1 MRSWKSFLL
10 GAVILL
16 AGCNDDDSLV
26 FLMEKPVTTRPI
38 VAIVPV
44 MDMARHQL
52 AWNISDEL
60 TLAIRQRLTQ
70 HNHLYL
76 LGADQV
82 YAMTRRSVK
91 DKNRDPFGI
100 DTSWVRKA
108 YPQNEFVAFFEL
120 VEHREIPLTL
130 EAVTESPAELN
141 MAVRVR
147 VFDLRAEEPK
157 VVLQEIVEQ
166 SHHIPQQF
174 THSETPEAGHVSSQV
189 AWGNET
195 FDISPLGIAHE
206 KLCQEI
212 AARVEDYI
220 LLNCQS

>member
-10 GAVILL
+10 GAVVLL
-16 AGCNDDDSLV
+16 AGCGNDDSLV
-26 FLMEKPVTTRPI
+26 FLAEKPVTTRPI

-44 MDMARHQL
+44 TDMARHHL
-52 AWNISDEL
+52 TWNISDEL

-70 HNHLYL
+70 HNQLYL
-76 LGADQV
+76 LGSEQV

-100 DTSWVRKA
+100 DISWMKKA

-120 VEHREIPLTL
+120 VEHREIPLAL
-130 EAVTESPAELN
+130 EVKESPAELN

-147 VFDLRAEEPK
+147 VFDLRKEEPK

-174 THSETPEAGHVSSQV
+174 TQVEAPEAEQISSQV
-189 AWGNET
+189 PWGDET
-195 FDISPLGIAHE
+195 FEISPLGIAHE
-206 KLCQEI
+206 KLCQEL
-212 AARVEDYI
+212 ASRVEDYI

>member
-1 MRSWKSFLL
+1 MRFWTASLL
-10 GAVILL
+10 GAVVLL
-16 AGCNDDDSLV
+16 AGCRDGNETAL
-26 FLMEKPVTTRPI
+26 LTEKPVTTRPI

-44 MDMARHQL
+44 MDMARHHL
-52 AWNISDEL
+52 TWNISDEL
-60 TLAIRQRLTQ
+60 TLAIRHRLTQ

-76 LGADQV
+76 LSADQV

-120 VEHREIPLTL
+120 VEHKEIPLEL
-130 EAVTESPAELN
+130 EVKESPAELS

-174 THSETPEAGHVSSQV
+174 TQGETPESVQVSSQV
-189 AWGNET
+189 PWGDET